1 METTELAVIMLL
13 GAAVLFLF
21 LLLVAVV
28 RMGGCLQRIERVLGE
43 MAAGTGDSAAA
54 SAAASVAVKAAH
66 DSAFAEFLRE
76 DPARKKLPKREQFEA
91 YRAWRRDKGLN
102 WSAP

>member
-28 RMGGCLQRIERVLGE
+28 RMGGCLQRIERAIGE
-43 MAAGTGDSAAA
+43 SAAA
-54 SAAASVAVKAAH
+54 SGDSAAASVAVRAAH